1 MKTIEVKDIL
11 SISGKGGLFRYIAQA
26 RNGIVVESLED
37 KKRHVEPTTSR
48 VSSLEDIAIFTES
61 EDVPLSDVL
70 HRIYE
75 KETGKESISHKST
88 NEELKNYF
96 EEILPEYDE
105 ERVYVSD
112 IRKVINWYNILR
124 QHDMLILIDKE
135 EEKGEEQLVEKE
147 VDKESGEAN
156 PEDKKPKKD
165 K

>member
-26 RNGIVVESLED
+26 RNGIVVESLD
-37 KKRHVEPTTSR
+37 DNKRHVAPSTAR

-75 KETGKESISHKST
+75 KEDGGESISHKST
-88 NEELKNYF
+88 NSELKSYF
-96 EEILPEYDE
+96 EEVLPEYDE

-112 IRKVINWYNILR
+112 IRKVISWYNIL
-124 QHDMLILIDKE
+124 HEHEMLKLVDKE
-135 EEKGEEQLVEKE
+135 EEGEEEQPAG
-147 VDKESGEAN
+147 KESDKGSGEENQKAGD
-156 PEDKKPKKD
+156 PEKKE
-165 K
+165 